1 MALLCRGFFRDLISP
16 RKAMVHLFDD
26 NFVPF
31 SLLWYEIVSGDL
43 SLELDMHQT
52 DNDALKKVLPSC
64 FNFRCDEIHSQ

>member
-31 SLLWYEIVSGDL
+31 SLLWDEIGSGDL
-43 SLELDMHQT
+43 
-52 DNDALKKVLPSC
+52 
-64 FNFRCDEIHSQ
+64 